1 MATVFRIDFVDKYN
15 DDIWLVK
22 LLLSSEDNKLLK
34 ELDTYLKAEIKT
46 NTTEVDLGHFLLAMH
61 EYDRASHYCKLV
73 LDDLPANHDLT
84 CRCYNIIGECYLWK
98 ENYDLAQKNYEMAL
112 KHCDLAS
119 AAVTYN
125 NLGLVYKR
133 KGSWTLSYQYF
144 EKSLEI
150 YSITR
155 KPDDPLIATT
165 LNNLSHILL
174 HTETY
179 DKALSNLDKVL
190 DIRLKQLPLA
200 HPLVGATYSL
210 LGDAYLWNGD
220 YKTAMYNY
228 DKPQPSILVSL
239 TQPAKDNYEM
249 AIKCYSKSI
258 ELKLLSDSGDF
269 NNLSTLHNNMG
280 ATYNRL
286 GVYEMALSC
295 FEKTDEINKK
305 ITPIKHLNIA
315 ACRLN
320 VGRAYAIKFDN
331 DSARQNYYQALHTFE
346 TCSETDTNRL
356 LAITYFYVAELDE
369 LENDHANALKN
380 YYLAKELGFKSLP
393 STHSSLLRYINGVE
407 RMIPHLLKET
417 NQLEKSTT

>member
-1 MATVFRIDFVDKYN
+1 
-15 DDIWLVK
+15 
-22 LLLSSEDNKLLK
+22 
-34 ELDTYLKAEIKT
+34 
-46 NTTEVDLGHFLLAMH
+46 MH
-61 EYDRASHYCKLV
+61 DYDRASRYCKLI

-84 CRCYNIIGECYLWK
+84 CRCYSIIGECYLRK
-98 ENYDLAQKNYEMAL
+98 ENYDLAQENYEVAL

-119 AAVTYN
+119 TAVTYN

-133 KGSWTLSYQYF
+133 KKSWTLSYQYY

-150 YSITR
+150 YSITH

-165 LNNLSHILL
+165 LNNLSYLLL
-174 HTETY
+174 HTEMY
-179 DKALSNLDKVL
+179 DKALLNLSKVL
-190 DIRLKQLPLA
+190 DIRLKHLPLA
-200 HPLVGATYSL
+200 HPLVGATYFL

-228 DKPQPSILVSL
+228 DKPQPSILISL
-239 TQPAKDNYEM
+239 TQLAKDNYEI
-249 AIKCYSKSI
+249 AIKCYNKSI
-258 ELKLLSDSGDF
+258 ELKLLSDTGDLK
-269 NNLSTLHNNMG
+269 NVSSCYNNMG
-280 ATYNRL
+280 VTYSRL

-295 FEKTDEINKK
+295 FDKADEIYKK
-305 ITPIKHLNIA
+305 MIPIKHLNIA

-320 VGRAYAIKFDN
+320 MGRAYAIKFDN
-331 DSARQNYYQALHTFE
+331 DSARHNYYQALYTFE

-369 LENDHANALKN
+369 LENDYANALKN

-393 STHSSLLRYINGVE
+393 STHSSLLRYISGVE
-407 RMIPHLLKET
+407 RMIQRSLKET